1 MPQVMCSWPQLWTC
15 VMTKEGKNTVFYST
29 YEFSFLNSIHPR
41 TKLDVGYRLS
51 RAGLAI
57 AYGLKNINYQGP
69 IVNEVAMD
77 SDTRVNVTYW
87 STFSSSIELR
97 NPNGFEVG
105 MILSTI
111 LLKYSFFQICCQA
124 KQICMSNDTVWVAAL
139 ASYAQKSPI
148 TVKLT
153 VPAACLSKALHGVR
167 YLWRET
173 PCLFKQAAVYSTAD
187 SNLPAPSFVRF
198 L

>member
-1 MPQVMCSWPQLWTC
+1 MM
-15 VMTKEGKNTVFYST
+15 KEGTNTALRSK

-51 RAGLAI
+51 RSGLAI

-69 IVNEVAMD
+69 MPNEVVMD

-105 MILSTI
+105 MIFVYNLTHRFFFSDMLSSKTN
-111 LLKYSFFQICCQA
+111 LYVKRYSLGSCTGQ
-124 KQICMSNDTVWVAAL
+124 L
-139 ASYAQKSPI
+139 
-148 TVKLT
+148 
-153 VPAACLSKALHGVR
+153 
-167 YLWRET
+167 
-173 PCLFKQAAVYSTAD
+173 
-187 SNLPAPSFVRF
+187 
-198 L
+198 